1 MLIARIACWTLCLA
15 FALPAMLTVR
25 RLAEL
30 IAVTAKRRAFVRDLG
45 RSPGEL
51 VRLRRMGFTLTFT
64 VVSAE
69 PCPFTGRM
77 LLLLA
82 EHAGTFITDERPSS
96 VDPVSAGA
104 AHA

>member
-1 MLIARIACWTLCLA
+1 MFTVSRLAGLIAAA
-15 FALPAMLTVR
+15 
-25 RLAEL
+25 
-30 IAVTAKRRAFVRDLG
+30 AKRRALVRDLR

-69 PCPFTGRM
+69 PCPFSGRM
-77 LLLLA
+77 LMLSA
-82 EHAGTFITDERPSS
+82 EHAGTLITDERPSN
-96 VDPVSAGA
+96 VDPIGAEA